1 VNAVAWDPTGT
12 LLASCSD
19 DRTARIW
26 NPSKGGDGDVDMEDK
41 NGQQSGAEPSDG
53 LLHEFTEHTLT
64 VYDLSWA
71 PQSRGAQLATASW
84 DGTVRLWDA
93 EMGRCISTLGKH
105 TGAVYS
111 VAYSPYYSMVAS
123 GAHDQHVRVWSARD
137 GSLVRSVK
145 CGAGVFKVGWSKD
158 GGKVV
163 ATLADSTALVV
174 NLRHSN
180 STQSGGPTS

>member
-1 VNAVAWDPTGT
+1 MNAVAWDPTGT

-26 NPSKGGDGDVDMEDK
+26 NPDTSDSGDVDMEQGRADEDGADIS
-41 NGQQSGAEPSDG
+41 NGS
-53 LLHEFTEHTLT
+53 LLQELAEHTLT

-71 PQSRGAQLATASW
+71 PQSKGAQLATASW
-84 DGTVRLWDA
+84 DGTVKLWDA
-93 EMGRCISTLGKH
+93 ELGKCLTTLGKH
-105 TGAVYS
+105 ASAVYS

-123 GAHDQHVRVWSARD
+123 GAHDRHVRVWSAKD

-163 ATLADSTALVV
+163 ATLADSSALVV
-174 NLRHSN
+174 NLRSSN
-180 STQSGGPTS
+180 TAAITS